1 MVFSNEANNNT
12 LPPIVPISFTS
23 LIRLNPENNPRRQ
36 AKKVLF
42 PFY

>member
-12 LPPIVPISFTS
+12 LPPIVLISLTS
-23 LIRLNPENNPRRQ
+23 LIRFNPENNPRRQ
-36 AKKVLF
+36 AEKVLL